1 MKATK
6 TTKVFDTTLDSL
18 RILTKG
24 SKEGLT
30 QAQIISRAIMEY
42 AVNNGYVYT
51 VSGLVGI
58 GDKVLVDGLELE
70 IKLIVDNIIVFTD
83 HTEIIRGSILAWTMQ
98 RVTND

>member
-83 HTEIIRGSILAWTMQ
+83 HTEIIRGSRLAWTMQ